1 MKKRLLAFMMAAVLA
16 FAVTACG
23 EPKDV
28 ENPTEAASGESEVTV
43 GSEVEK
49 FINVDLPSISADREK
64 AVSLYNDYFKNP
76 GSLDSEEWLRALKN
90 DGLYY
95 FDQYLE
101 NLNKFEYTTAE
112 VKSLQSTYLQSAQYQ
127 RDAIGYVV
135 SGIEEADDT
144 MFDKAE
150 ESIAQSETYFST
162 YEDLLKTVCQD
173 NNITINGAIST
184 STDAE

>member
-1 MKKRLLAFMMAAVLA
+1 MKKKFLAFFMAATMI
-16 FAVTACG
+16 FGVTACG

-28 ENPTEAASGESEVTV
+28 ENQTEAATEAGVTV

-49 FINVDLPSISADREK
+49 FINVDLPSISADRDK
-64 AVSLYNDYFKNP
+64 AVGLYNDYFKNP

-90 DGLYY
+90 DGLSS

-101 NLNKFEYTTAE
+101 KLKNFEYSTPE

-135 SGIEEADDT
+135 SGIEEGDDT

-162 YEDLLKTVCQD
+162 YEDSLKTICQD
-173 NNITINGAIST
+173 NHIIINGTIST

>member
-1 MKKRLLAFMMAAVLA
+1 MMAAVLA

-135 SGIEEADDT
+135 SGIEEGDDT